1 MQRHPLGIPYFKY
14 IELSR
19 WEDETT
25 CNPFSDDVNKKKSF
39 KYTFVNVQRE
49 EKLARLRKKQ
59 TESDSVLLLEARLFQ
74 SV

>member
-19 WEDETT
+19 WEDETP
-25 CNPFSDDVNKKKSF
+25 CNPFSDDVNKKKVFQIYICQCPKGGKTS
-39 KYTFVNVQRE
+39 KI
-49 EKLARLRKKQ
+49 KKKQ